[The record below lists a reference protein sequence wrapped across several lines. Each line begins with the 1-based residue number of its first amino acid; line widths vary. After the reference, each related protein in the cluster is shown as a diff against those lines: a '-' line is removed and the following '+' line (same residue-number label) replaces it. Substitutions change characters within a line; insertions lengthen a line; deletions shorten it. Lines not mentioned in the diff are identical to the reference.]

1 MARSD
6 KPTFA
11 AFMNAQDHAAW
22 KKEYDAMESRKKR
35 KSGKYNPA
43 TGERDYAG
51 SNTLKQ
57 KKMKK

>member
-6 KPTFA
+6 KTTFA
-11 AFMNAQDHAAW
+11 AFMNSQDHAAW

-43 TGERDYAG
+43 TGTRDYVG
-51 SNTLKQ
+51 NRTLPQ